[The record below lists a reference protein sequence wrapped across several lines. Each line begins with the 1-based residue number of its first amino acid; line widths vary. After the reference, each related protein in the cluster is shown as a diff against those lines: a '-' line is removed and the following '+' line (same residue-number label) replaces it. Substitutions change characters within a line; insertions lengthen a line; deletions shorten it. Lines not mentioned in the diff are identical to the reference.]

1 MLLRKRNRRILLG
14 SQVVS
19 SSAITFFTYS
29 NISPTLVNI
38 NMLSFPNICITS
50 PLKAYFDYVAKPFVT
65 INKISIVGPCCF
77 PNCRYLNLITL
88 VEFWLNKVRIRRL
101 NLRKVTLGDVS
112 VLWAVLTFVKTRQ
125 ESRAKQAM
133 SPKGQHSQREQFD
146 EAVSCVTNTK

>member
-38 NMLSFPNICITS
+38 NMLSFPNICIIS

-65 INKISIVGPCCF
+65 INKISIVGPCC
-77 PNCRYLNLITL
+77 C
-88 VEFWLNKVRIRRL
+88 
-101 NLRKVTLGDVS
+101 
-112 VLWAVLTFVKTRQ
+112 
-125 ESRAKQAM
+125 
-133 SPKGQHSQREQFD
+133 PKLSLLKCNN
-146 EAVSCVTNTK
+146 AS